1 MAEVE
6 DVVHDFVLGDNVDEY
21 PLGWVAPGP
30 RETASQITSSALGVF
45 TIVEERAEGAP
56 CHWRAWSPLEEK
68 WVCSEFSEDGFAMY
82 EYVFKELGLR
92 LPFSELAMNIFG
104 HLKLAPSQF
113 NPNSLAFLRVFELVC
128 EHLEITPTVPLFLR
142 IFKLQRQR
150 TNGRQGWVSFKQ
162 QVKLF
167 EMYVDSVRGF
177 KERYYVVKP
186 MTDAA
191 RESLYHMVDETE
203 NGETMSRRRA
213 RFPLAWSYE
222 HFKKS
227 SESYLVKD
235 EELTGEELASLEALR
250 AYVARFRPGRCV
262 TRDGSPLLGEDGK
275 PIFEKRYINTKGV
288 LKAPS
293 RAARKELL
301 GSEILQ
307 CSPLF
312 VLCFYFMV
320 LFICFVLC
328 IKLLVFLLQIT
339 WLTLPGN
346 S

>member
-6 DVVHDFVLGDNVDEY
+6 DVVHDFVLGDNVDED

-68 WVCSEFSEDGFAMY
+68 RVCSEFSEDGFAMY

-203 NGETMSRRRA
+203 NGETVSRRRA